1 MTYAHS
7 VTRVTIHGRVP
18 SAADDWTT
26 GFYLGLPDADV
37 SNPTQQLAD
46 AIKAAW
52 QTFFTAATSQ
62 TSAYWDTTE
71 VKLAQLA
78 PDGKTFLDN
87 TVFSTYAAPISGT
100 KTTPIFPPQVS
111 LVATLQSTL
120 SRGLAA
126 KGRMFL
132 PAIVATVGING
143 HIAATDTQN
152 IAGNLA
158 TFFNAVN
165 TASGPAGR
173 VILASKGRGPAGTGA
188 LNQPVTR
195 IRVGDVYDTQRRR
208 RNGFTESYSTT
219 NLA

>member
-1 MTYAHS
+1 MTFAHS

-26 GFYLGLPDADV
+26 GFYLGFPDQDV

-52 QTFFTAATSQ
+52 QTFFTSANSS

-71 VKLAQLA
+71 IKLAQLA

-87 TVFSTYAAPISGT
+87 TIFSTYASPISGT
-100 KTTPIFPPQVS
+100 KTSPILPPQIS
-111 LVATLQSTL
+111 LVATLQSNLT
-120 SRGLAA
+120 RGLAA

-132 PAIVATVGING
+132 PAIVADVGING
-143 HIAATDTQN
+143 HISSTATQN
-152 IAGNLA
+152 IANGLT
-158 TFFNAVN
+158 TFLNAVN
-165 TASGPAGR
+165 TASGQAGR
-173 VILASKGRGPAGTGA
+173 VVLASKGRGPAAVGA
-188 LNQPVTR
+188 VNAAVTR
-195 IRVGDVYDTQRRR
+195 VRVGDVYDTQRRR
-208 RNGFTESYSTT
+208 RNGFTESFSTA